1 MREFRLLQL
10 VITLGL
16 ILSIVGGTST
26 STSGNGTMTVSSTS
40 KAGVGLYIAAFAGVT
55 LIALVSVGYRNIV
68 PRQESQILT
77 AVSIAWPFIL
87 VRLAY
92 SVLAAFSH
100 DRSFSIATGS
110 IAIHTGMTVIEE
122 FMVVVIYLFLGFKLQ
137 KLGPEQQGE
146 VTNRQWKSR
155 R

>member
-1 MREFRLLQL
+1 MKEFRLLQL
-10 VITLGL
+10 LITLGL

-26 STSGNGTMTVSSTS
+26 SPSENGTITVSSTS
-40 KAGVGLYIAAFAGVT
+40 KAGVGLYIAAFAGIT
-55 LIALVSVGYRNIV
+55 LIALVSFGYRKIV

-87 VRLAY
+87 VRLTY
-92 SVLAAFSH
+92 SALAVFSH

-110 IAIHTGMTVIEE
+110 VAIHAGMTVIGE

-137 KLGPEQQGE
+137 KLEPEQQGE